1 MESTSS
7 TTYDEILAMFD
18 EVRLRYGDLNDTD
31 VLEAFSLMRDSSSLL
46 ASYDT
51 LAADAYKM
59 SALLER
65 NAKATEARKSLELS
79 NKPTDGARR
88 AASNEEV
95 IKAWKDYVES
105 VTRQKYV
112 EANARFLSRVYFDA
126 KMIVENCYRK
136 ERPPVGNDRIV
147 GRT

>member
-1 MESTSS
+1 MEQ
-7 TTYDEILAMFD
+7 YNEVLELFEEIKN
-18 EVRLRYGDLNDTD
+18 RYEFLTDTD
-31 VLEAFSLMRDSSSLL
+31 VLEAYSLMRDASSLL

-51 LAADAYKM
+51 LVADAYKL
-59 SALLER
+59 SSLLER
-65 NAKATEARKSLELS
+65 EAKATEARKSLELS

-88 AASNEEV
+88 ATADPEV
-95 IKAWKDYVES
+95 VGAWTRHIES
-105 VTRQKYV
+105 VTRQKYA

-136 ERPPVGNDRIV
+136 ERPAVGTDRIV

>member
-1 MESTSS
+1 MGSISS

-18 EVRLRYGDLNDTD
+18 EVRLRYEDLNDTD

-79 NKPTDGARR
+79 NKIGR
-88 AASNEEV
+88 ASCRE
-95 IKAWKDYVES
+95 
-105 VTRQKYV
+105 
-112 EANARFLSRVYFDA
+112 RV
-126 KMIVENCYRK
+126 
-136 ERPPVGNDRIV
+136 
-147 GRT
+147 

>member
-1 MESTSS
+1 MD
-7 TTYDEILAMFD
+7 YDEILDMF
-18 EVRLRYGDLNDTD
+18 EEIKYRYESLEDTN

-51 LAADAYKM
+51 MVADAYQM

-65 NAKATEARKSLELS
+65 EAKATEARKSLELS
-79 NKPTDGARR
+79 NKPTDGARK
-88 AASNEEV
+88 ATANEEV
-95 IKAWKDYVES
+95 VNAWNKYIES
-105 VTRQKYV
+105 VTRQKYA

-126 KMIVENCYRK
+126 KMIVEQCYRK
-136 ERPPVGNDRIV
+136 ERPAVGSDKVV